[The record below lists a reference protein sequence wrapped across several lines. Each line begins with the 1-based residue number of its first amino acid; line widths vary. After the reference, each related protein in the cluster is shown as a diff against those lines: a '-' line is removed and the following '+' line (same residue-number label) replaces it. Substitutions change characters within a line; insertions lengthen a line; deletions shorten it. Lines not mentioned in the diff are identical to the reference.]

1 MLNLRG
7 GVRER
12 GKSQKRSHILIAS
25 FYWLEEEIK
34 FYGWPTLLPIISQAF
49 RGGVKEK
56 IMRRASSFKGD
67 RGEE

>member
-56 IMRRASSFKGD
+56 IMWRASSFKGD